1 MVHPL
6 DGARFKIVRAQ
17 EHLDAFKTEG
27 GAFLDTNPYRFESEV
42 YGDHWWVK
50 PHVTT
55 VPPLRLSAI
64 IGDCVTNTRAA
75 LDYIMW
81 ELASK
86 HFNPVIDLAKWEDR
100 SITAFPIAESG
111 SSHKG
116 YQDRLHRLA
125 NRQIPADAIT
135 EIKNAQPDVSGNQ
148 ALLWLHQLVNHDKHR
163 MPILTLGVVSKA
175 QIHFEPFQG
184 KAFLIRSEII
194 KDGVAIKAQPDLLA
208 ALKSGEVKVNVDA
221 AVQITCRDLAMP
233 RDEPLERTLEQVIKT
248 VADLIPKFDRFFP

>member
-1 MVHPL
+1 MIHPL

-17 EHLDAFKTEG
+17 EHLDAFKREC
-27 GAFLDTNPYRFESEV
+27 GAFLDAKPYRFESEV
-42 YGDHWWVK
+42 YDEHWWVK

-81 ELASK
+81 ELASEY
-86 HFNPVIDLAKWEDR
+86 FDPVIDLNKREDR
-100 SITAFPIAESG
+100 IITAFPIAESG
-111 SSHKG
+111 IDTQG
-116 YQDRLHRLA
+116 YKDRLRRLA
-125 NRQIPADAIT
+125 QRQIPAGAID
-135 EIKNAQPDVSGNQ
+135 EIHATQPDVSGNQ

-184 KAFLIRSEII
+184 RAFLIRSDII
-194 KDGVAIKAQPDLLA
+194 KDGVAIKAHPDLLT
-208 ALKSGEVKVNVDA
+208 ALKSGDVKVNVDA
-221 AVQITCRDLAMP
+221 AVQITFRDLTMP
-233 RDEPLERTLEQVIKT
+233 REPLDRTLEQVIET
-248 VADLIPKFDRFFP
+248 VTNVIPKFDRFF